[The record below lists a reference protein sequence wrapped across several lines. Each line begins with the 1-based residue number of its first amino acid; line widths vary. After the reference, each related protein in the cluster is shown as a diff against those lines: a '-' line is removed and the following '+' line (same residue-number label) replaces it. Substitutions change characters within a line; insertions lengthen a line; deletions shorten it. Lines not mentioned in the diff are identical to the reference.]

1 MAILHV
7 ATLSPSKPE
16 LLTQWLADD
25 PYVGDR
31 VRDGLEVLGAY
42 RFDDP
47 AGEVGLEC
55 HLLGCSD
62 GTVLHVPVSYRAAA
76 EASLA
81 DHEVGTL
88 EHSVLGT
95 RWVYDGCADPV
106 FVGELLRTMHT
117 GGTQVELVVHTDDGP
132 VIREPN
138 AEVTGTGSAQAA
150 PSVGAI
156 TVVRHE
162 TGAAVRTGGVTAEVR
177 RVLDRAASTADGVAL
192 LGTWTTQTEPVVLAT
207 A

>member
-1 MAILHV
+1 MAKLHV

-16 LLTQWLADD
+16 LLTQWLAND

-31 VRDGLEVLGAY
+31 VAGGLEVLGAY

-47 AGEVGLEC
+47 AGDVGLEC
-55 HLLGCSD
+55 HLLGCGD

-76 EASLA
+76 EPSLA
-81 DHEVGTL
+81 DHQVGSL

-117 GGTQVELVVHTDDGP
+117 GDTQVELVVHTDDGP

-138 AEVTGTGSAQAA
+138 AEVTGTGSAAAA
-150 PSVGAI
+150 PTIESVAMSRHEAGATVEVGAAS
-156 TVVRHE
+156 V
-162 TGAAVRTGGVTAEVR
+162 EVR
-177 RVLDRAASTADGVAL
+177 RVLDLGADSADGVAL
-192 LGTWTTQTEPVVLAT
+192 LGTWTTQSVPVVLAT

>member
-1 MAILHV
+1 MAKLHV

-16 LLTQWLADD
+16 LLAQWLADD
-25 PYVGDR
+25 PHVGDR
-31 VRDGLEVLGAY
+31 VAGAVEVLGAY

-55 HLLGCSD
+55 HLLGCGD

-76 EASLA
+76 EPSLA
-81 DHEVGTL
+81 EHLLGTL

-95 RWVYDGCADPV
+95 RWVYDACADPV
-106 FVGELLRTMHT
+106 FLGELLRTMHT

-138 AEVTGTGSAQAA
+138 AEVTGTGSAQAGPA
-150 PSVGAI
+150 IESVTVARHAQGA
-156 TVVRHE
+156 TVRV
-162 TGAAVRTGGVTAEVR
+162 GTASVEVR
-177 RVLDRAASTADGVAL
+177 RVLDLQERSVDGVAL
-192 LGTWTTQTEPVVLAT
+192 LGTWTAQAEPVVLAT
-207 A
+207 T